1 MREGRDIIEVLLS
14 KNIKPPY
21 RQGVTSVLGINKLS
35 FGSKLKSAFQAITI
49 LSILVTGGFSY
60 YITSTIIENNAMK
73 LTQDTVVQS
82 AQIVDEKLG
91 KLMLVMMTFMISEP
105 FQNIMDDV
113 SAGEDKRY
121 FTHLSNLDNAFSQ
134 ARIAEPLIHSI
145 YISTPIGEFYP
156 LAINRNRQTVFNET
170 PLFERFNL
178 EKRNIWVEGHEDM
191 LFSGKNRVIS
201 LILEPIIDNTINVK
215 DVYVVV
221 NIREDGIR
229 KLLGTETVGG
239 SSRFLLNAE
248 ATLVGLEQNPLVMEA
263 VNSGL
268 MGDIIKD
275 EPTGYTSYELENDSY
290 LLNYARLG
298 INDWTVMAIQSKDHV
313 LRDMIYVKWM
323 ILFITVCCFVVTVFV
338 SGAFTRYLLKPLH
351 GLQQVMKRVENND
364 LSARFKSKNED
375 ELAQVG
381 FRFNRML
388 AQIVLLIDEV
398 KLAESNKR
406 AAEIKALSAQMDPHF
421 LYNALNTI
429 YWKLKL
435 KQVDQSLQMVVS
447 LSRLFQLGLNKG
459 NEITTL
465 DKELQHVRQYL
476 ELQTYCYENLF
487 EYDIRVRESS
497 LMEMPVPR
505 IMLQPLV
512 ENSIQHGFQ
521 DMESGGLITIDI
533 DIDSELGHWTLSVQ
547 DNGCGMEIETI
558 HSLQRQDPE
567 RGYAIGNLKS
577 RLQLYYGDH
586 AELNILNP
594 SPPGKG
600 TIALITIPLKGMNP
614 DVQA

>member
-1 MREGRDIIEVLLS
+1 MTDF
-14 KNIKPPY
+14 
-21 RQGVTSVLGINKLS
+21 NKLS
-35 FGSKLKSAFQAITI
+35 FRNKLRSAFLALTI

-60 YITSTIIENNAMK
+60 YITSTIIENNALK

-105 FQNIMDDV
+105 FQNLMDDV
-113 SAGEDKRY
+113 SAGEDRRY

-170 PLFERFNL
+170 PLFERFNR
-178 EKRNIWVEGHEDM
+178 EKRNVWVEGHEDM

-201 LILEPIIDNTINVK
+201 LVLEPIIDNTINVK

-239 SSRFLLNAE
+239 SSRFLLNAD
-248 ATLVGLEQNPLVMEA
+248 AALVGLERNPLVMEA

-268 MGDIIKD
+268 MGEIIKN
-275 EPTGYTSYELENDSY
+275 EPMGYTSYELGNDSH

-338 SGAFTRYLLKPLH
+338 SGAFTRYLLKPLQ

-388 AQIVLLIDEV
+388 SQIVLLIEEV
-398 KLAESNKR
+398 KKAEANKR

-435 KQVDQSLQMVVS
+435 KQVDQSQQMVVS

-487 EYDIRVRESS
+487 EYDIQVREPS
-497 LMEMPVPR
+497 LMELPVPR

-521 DMESGGLITIDI
+521 NMESGGRITIDI
-533 DIDSELGHWTLSVQ
+533 DVNFELGHWTMRVQ
-547 DNGCGMEIETI
+547 DNGCGMEEATI
-558 HSLQRQDPE
+558 HSLRQQDPE
-567 RGYAIGNLKS
+567 RGYAIGNLIS

-586 AELNILNP
+586 AELYIQSP
-594 SPPGKG
+594 SPSGKG

>member
-1 MREGRDIIEVLLS
+1 M
-14 KNIKPPY
+14 
-21 RQGVTSVLGINKLS
+21 LGINKLS

>member
-1 MREGRDIIEVLLS
+1 M
-14 KNIKPPY
+14 
-21 RQGVTSVLGINKLS
+21 TSVLGINKLS